1 MQLLPCRITKKYLR
15 TTIHY
20 SSALLLTGC
29 AASIDATKDVQSAHS
44 LAKEHLPVVIEEE
57 HSWSADK
64 PLSVE
69 NAIAYALKHDALLQR
84 ELAIIVQR
92 RAEIAQAELPA
103 NPTITGAFGIAV
115 DGLSG
120 APLVLQGI
128 QNLSWLWT
136 RPHKIAS
143 AEHTLKRAILSAAN
157 RTVGVVAN
165 VRIAHHE
172 VTTGLKLIQLANE
185 EVELASKILD
195 ITQKH
200 VSAGEAAETEIDSAT
215 IAFLNSKHN
224 LSKLQ
229 EQFDN
234 SLLNLLHAMGCP
246 ETQNVFF
253 ITQEQKTPQIHH
265 SEESLLA
272 YAIENRLDLAAQ
284 RATIEQRSAELG
296 LANPPLI
303 SGSFMFNENF
313 NDRQAVSPGVGVT
326 ITLDGDAKEA
336 VAQSKL
342 KQEELSYIDAMRTVI
357 RDVRILFDS
366 FIASKEQSSL
376 DETVLLT
383 TEVSLKRA
391 LEASNQGELHPLRL
405 LPIERSV
412 IQAKQELLRDELLVS
427 TNAIKL
433 EQAVGG
439 TFKGMKQ

>member
-1 MQLLPCRITKKYLR
+1 MQLLLCRITYKYLR
-15 TTIHY
+15 TTIYY

-29 AASIDATKDVQSAHS
+29 AASIDATRDVQSAHL
-44 LAKEHLPVVIEEE
+44 LAMAHLPVVIEEE
-57 HSWSADK
+57 QSWSADK
-64 PLSVE
+64 PLSVDM
-69 NAIAYALKHDALLQR
+69 AIAYAMTHDAILQR

-103 NPTITGAFGIAV
+103 NPTITGSFGIAV

-136 RPHKIAS
+136 RPDRIAS
-143 AEHTLKRAILSAAN
+143 AEQTLRQAILTAAN

-185 EVELASKILD
+185 DVDLASKILE
-195 ITQKH
+195 ITKKH

-215 IAFLNSKHN
+215 ITFLNSKHN

-229 EQFDN
+229 EQFDI
-234 SLLNLLHAMGCP
+234 SLLNLLHTMGCP
-246 ETQNVFF
+246 ETQNVF
-253 ITQEQKTPQIHH
+253 IVAQEPKPTQIHH

-303 SGSFMFNENF
+303 SGSFMLNENF
-313 NDRQAVSPGVGVT
+313 NGREAVSPGVGVT
-326 ITLDGDAKEA
+326 IALDGDAKEA

-342 KQEELSYIDAMRTVI
+342 KQEELSYIDSMRTVI
-357 RDVRILFDS
+357 RDVRTLFDS
-366 FIASKEQSSL
+366 FMASIEQSSL

-383 TEVSLKRA
+383 TETSLKRA
-391 LEASNQGELHPLRL
+391 LEASNRGELDPLL
-405 LPIERSV
+405 LLQMERSS

-439 TFKGMKQ
+439 TFKGMNQ